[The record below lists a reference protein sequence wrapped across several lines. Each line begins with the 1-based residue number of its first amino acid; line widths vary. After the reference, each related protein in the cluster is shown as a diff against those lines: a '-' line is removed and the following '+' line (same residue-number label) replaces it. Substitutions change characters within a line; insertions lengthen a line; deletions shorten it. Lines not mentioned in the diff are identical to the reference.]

1 MKFCSYC
8 NAGSKIRQGKTE
20 NCRSFCCPAAGGTPL
35 GFAKLREQVQH
46 GALKLEKSSSFC
58 KHKQGRRWQ
67 HTGKVQGLPICSGTF
82 KRRGTGVNLSPSFYD
97 SCYFLSGFSLFRF
110 LLRESVVNRP
120 AAESAATV
128 LGVPPSFKYASLL
141 SLVV

>member
-20 NCRSFCCPAAGGTPL
+20 NCRSFCCPAAGGAPL

-58 KHKQGRRWQ
+58 KHKQGGDGSTPERCKGCPYVLARSKE
-67 HTGKVQGLPICSGTF
+67 G
-82 KRRGTGVNLSPSFYD
+82 GTGVNLSPSFYD